1 MKILI
6 RNIIIGVLMTLP
18 QIGNAQSV
26 SYAKSLINQ
35 GKYLEAAKQLR
46 PLADGG
52 NAEAQYLAAT
62 LFFEGKGVNKND
74 TQGIKYATLSANQG
88 YRQAVTSLA
97 FHYRDKGDKQ
107 RYFQILKKYTDMFPE
122 LQKQTPGLLLAYC
135 YLIGEGTEMNQS
147 KGIKI
152 VDQNNLLDFDIVY
165 IRFAYWLAKANLAG
179 FSDVRDYNEAEYGA
193 DRLEHHAVMARAIY
207 DRMYEHDLTKLREAA
222 EKGNSWEMAHLSNML
237 NEPGTRAEA
246 RQWAQKAADAGSN
259 YGKGMLQYI
268 TALMQNNNSQNT
280 NNTSSI
286 PDNTSLGKLGKFR
299 VRGYRSNS
307 LDAKVTKVEVS
318 KSYTEITLVYNN
330 TTNSSQRLTIN
341 PNTHIIYNGKTY
353 KMTRSN
359 VPSSGTMV
367 AKGTTFYVSIMFPHI
382 PSDGTDGFDL
392 IENGLWKF
400 YNITY

>member
-1 MKILI
+1 VKTYHKIVALFF
-6 RNIIIGVLMTLP
+6 LAALP
-18 QIGNAQSV
+18 FQGSAQSV
-26 SYAKSLINQ
+26 DYARALIEQ

-52 NAEAQYLAAT
+52 NAEAQYLASD
-62 LFFEGKGVNKND
+62 LFFNGQGVNKSEA
-74 TQGIKYATLSANQG
+74 QGIKYATLAANQG
-88 YRQAVTSLA
+88 HKSAVTALA
-97 FHYRDKGDKQ
+97 IHYRDKGDKPN
-107 RYFQILKKYTDMFPE
+107 YFQTLKKYTDMFPE
-122 LQKQTPGLLLAYC
+122 LLKDAAGILLASC
-135 YLIGEGTEMNQS
+135 YFNGDGTEKNPS
-147 KGIKI
+147 EGIRI
-152 VDQNNLLDFDIVY
+152 VDRNNFLNSSNIY
-165 IRFAYWLAKANLAG
+165 IKYLYWRGKANLAG
-179 FSDVRDYNEAEYGA
+179 YSDVRAYNEAEYGA
-193 DRLEHHAVMARAIY
+193 GRLQHHAVMARAIY
-207 DRMYEHDLTKLREAA
+207 DWFYEHELAKLREAA

-268 TALMQNNNSQNT
+268 TALMKNNNSQNT

-286 PDNTSLGKLGKFR
+286 QNNTPLGKLGKFR
-299 VRGYRSNS
+299 IRGYRSNA
-307 LDAKVTKVEVS
+307 LDAKITRVEVG

-330 TTNSSQRLTIN
+330 TTNASQRLTIN
-341 PNTHIIYNGKTY
+341 PNTHIVYNGKTY
-353 KMTRSN
+353 RMKRSS

-367 AKGTTFYVSIMFPHI
+367 TKNTTYDVYITFPHI